1 MTLAEF
7 QAERD
12 AQLERERRA
21 MREEKCWLLMSL
33 LAAGGGSMLGW
44 LTGQNIFSQRNAV
57 KNQNEAITRTRTRTR
72 RIP

>member
-33 LAAGGGSMLGW
+33 LAFG
-44 LTGQNIFSQRNAV
+44 
-57 KNQNEAITRTRTRTR
+57 
-72 RIP
+72 IPILNWKGKTMIYGPSSR

>member
-33 LAAGGGSMLGW
+33 LAFG
-44 LTGQNIFSQRNAV
+44 
-57 KNQNEAITRTRTRTR
+57 
-72 RIP
+72 IPILSWKEKTMKKKTMIYGPPSR